1 MAIGHGWGK
10 ITGGPEA
17 WAKLGGAMQ
26 HLGLG
31 FLPTFWGF
39 MAAIAEFV
47 AALMVVLG
55 LVTRP
60 AALLLVIN
68 MLVAANMHIQTGNG
82 SPESAL
88 IYGIAFLAIFFLGA
102 GRYSL
107 DSTWGRSSSLSR

>member
-1 MAIGHGWGK
+1 
-10 ITGGPEA
+10 
-17 WAKLGGAMQ
+17 
-26 HLGLG
+26 
-31 FLPTFWGF
+31 
-39 MAAIAEFV
+39 
-47 AALMVVLG
+47 MVVLG